1 MKLSVTATTA
11 ARVFVIVLTVSTI
24 GSFIFHVKALL
35 LKYPPVWPDEALFAN
50 PAINLIHRGVLS
62 MDIFS
67 GTLLGIGRRTYF
79 MPPLY
84 YFYLAGIFY
93 FWGPGIVVMRLSSLA
108 AALVVIVMTYGLG
121 MRSGLGRW
129 LSLVPVCFLVV
140 DRTFLRAAI
149 IGRMEMLTLVFM
161 LVAFWFAMD
170 LTRSEGRLGTKTPFL
185 AGLACASAALT
196 HPFGAVAAPAVVGA
210 RTVIPGGARRGVLTS
225 MLAGLFLP
233 VSLWGVYIFQDRKA
247 FASQFGAQVMAKSPH
262 HAPMARSSVFAA
274 ALRLGHMVH
283 VALANIARSGPD
295 VRTSDEVMT
304 LIVIASGFAGLCL
317 ATIERKQTLV
327 LLLCQ
332 PMILP
337 LVVIGR
343 GVYLLPLTAVG
354 LAHLIHLAKQRIP
367 WRMACAALVV
377 FLCTWFGLRSFVV
390 ISKINYVRNVVYKDG
405 TNYFA
410 WCQDISR
417 ALPSGS
423 QVLISVIP
431 DPYFCLIDRPD
442 LKLREFLDESVP
454 IDPQRYEHYMADA
467 DYVIIGPDRENLMTE
482 NKSPSPRVNYF
493 AQSSGKL
500 IAVVGTSSEQGYFAR
515 IYKVAERV
523 PALAPGP

>member
-1 MKLSVTATTA
+1 MKLSITATTA
-11 ARVFVIVLTVSTI
+11 VKVFLIALTVSTI

-50 PAINLIHRGVLS
+50 VAINLIHRGELS

-67 GTLLGIGRRTYF
+67 GTLLGIGRRAVF

-84 YFYLAGIFY
+84 YFYLASIFH

-108 AALVVIVMTYGLG
+108 AALAVIIMTYGLG
-121 MRSGLGRW
+121 LRSGLGRW

-140 DRTFLRAAI
+140 DKAFLRAAI
-149 IGRMEMLTLVFM
+149 LGRMEMLSLAFM
-161 LVAFWFAMD
+161 LVAFWLAMD
-170 LTRSEGRLGTKTPFL
+170 VTNAEGRPGAKTSFL

-196 HPFGAVAAPAVVGA
+196 HPLGAAAAPAVVGA
-210 RTVIPGGARRGVLTS
+210 RTVIAGGPRRRVLAP

-233 VSLWGVYIFQDRKA
+233 VSAWAVYISLDWKA
-247 FASQFGAQVMAKSPH
+247 FASQFGGHMAARLPPLPH
-262 HAPMARSSVFAA
+262 SSVSAA
-274 ALRLGHMVH
+274 TLRVGHMLH

-295 VRTSDEVMT
+295 VRTPDEVMT

-317 ATIERKQTLV
+317 AAIERKETLV
-327 LLLCQ
+327 LPLCQ

-337 LVVIGR
+337 LVVFGR

-367 WRMACAALVV
+367 WRMACATGAV
-377 FLCTWFGLRSFVV
+377 FLCSWFGLRSFAVT
-390 ISKINYVRNVVYKDG
+390 SRINYVRNVVYKDG
-405 TNYFA
+405 TNYFT

-417 ALPSGS
+417 ALPSRS

-454 IDPQRYEHYMADA
+454 IDPQRYQQYMADA
-467 DYVIIGPDRENLMTE
+467 DYVIIGPDRENPMTE
-482 NKSPSPRVNYF
+482 NKSPSPRVNDF
-493 AQSSGKL
+493 AQSAGKL

-515 IYKVAERV
+515 IYKVAKRL
-523 PALAPGP
+523 PTFAPGP